1 MFQMLNCLFQKLF
14 NTWVRKR
21 DSSLKSFPSLDLKK
35 TRKKGRSWK
44 SVLTRYS
51 EILSFNLIKFAHL
64 TNVIFLKFYLLL
76 KQNKG
81 CLIWKVRIRDKDA
94 LMMLHDQLLSKK
106 SFRKSSYVFP
116 DNCCLCHALE
126 KQVGSVNSS
135 KVSWKR
141 NTLRRFLNSATS
153 LIL

>member
-106 SFRKSSYVFP
+106 KLPKVIVCISRKLLSLPCFRKTGWLLTFP
-116 DNCCLCHALE
+116 
-126 KQVGSVNSS
+126 K
-135 KVSWKR
+135 
-141 NTLRRFLNSATS
+141 FLGNGTHSGAF
-153 LIL
+153 